1 MRPRHRHVTEAEI
14 AYRKMVNEW
23 FELIPDPYRMPF
35 SIIVLALIFFFL
47 IRFDFKYHFIFGENI
62 RNTKIIN
69 VFGFKIS
76 SATIQALVFML
87 FMVISTLIS
96 LYYYQKS
103 KL

>member
-1 MRPRHRHVTEAEI
+1 MRPEQIAETEI
-14 AYRKMVNEW
+14 AYRDVIHEW
-23 FELIPDPYRMPF
+23 FNSIPESYRMPF
-35 SIIVLALIFFFL
+35 SIFALALIFFFI
-47 IRFDFKYHFIFGENI
+47 IRYDFMYHYVFGKNI
-62 RNTKIIN
+62 RPKTKIIN